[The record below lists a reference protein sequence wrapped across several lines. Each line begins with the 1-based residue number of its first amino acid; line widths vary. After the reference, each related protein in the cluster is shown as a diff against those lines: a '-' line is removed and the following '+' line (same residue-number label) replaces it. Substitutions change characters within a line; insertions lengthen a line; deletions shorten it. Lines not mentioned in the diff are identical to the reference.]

1 MFRQFFSVVFGV
13 MLAGCGLSEPD
24 YSGSYVGGDD
34 TALIQLQI
42 VEADGGN
49 INGSV
54 TASLLDYNAGKLKQ
68 TTKAITGVR
77 RGEQFSLLAHHNELG
92 AADAP
97 LSLEARGNSLILKVP
112 ATGQTIELAA
122 MDQNQYRDQLTK
134 FASALDANDAGLLPN
149 D

>member
-1 MFRQFFSVVFGV
+1 MFRQFLPVAFGV
-13 MLAGCGLSEPD
+13 LLAGCGISEPD
-24 YSGSYVGGDD
+24 FSGSYVGGDQ

-42 VEADGGN
+42 VEGDGGN

-54 TASLLDYNAGKLKQ
+54 TASLLDYNAGQLKQ

-77 RGEQFSLLAHHNELG
+77 RGEQFSLLAHHKELG

-97 LSLEARGNSLILKVP
+97 LSLEAKGNSLILKVP

-122 MDQNQYRDQLTK
+122 MNQDQYRERLNV
-134 FASALDANDAGLLPN
+134 FASELAANDVGMLPQ

>member
-1 MFRQFFSVVFGV
+1 MLRQIFTVAFGM
-13 MLAGCGLSEPD
+13 MLAGCGISEPD

-42 VEADGGN
+42 VEADDGN

-77 RGEQFSLLAHHNELG
+77 RGEQFSLLAHHRELG

-97 LSLEARGNSLILKVP
+97 LSLEAKGNSLMLKVP
-112 ATGQTIELAA
+112 ANGQTIELAA
-122 MDQNQYRDQLTK
+122 MDQSQYRDRLTK
-134 FASALDANDAGLLPN
+134 FASALTASDVGLLPE

>member
-1 MFRQFFSVVFGV
+1 MFRQIFPVALSL
-13 MLAGCGLSEPD
+13 MLAGCGISESD
-24 YSGSYVGGDD
+24 YSGSYVGGDQ

-42 VEADGGN
+42 VESDGGN

-54 TASLLDYNAGKLKQ
+54 TASLLDYGAGKLKQ

-77 RGEQFSLLAHHNELG
+77 RGEQFSLLAHHGELG
-92 AADAP
+92 ADAP
-97 LSLEARGNSLILKVP
+97 LSLEGKGNSLILKVP

-122 MDQNQYRDQLTK
+122 MNQDQYRERLNVFAGALT
-134 FASALDANDAGLLPN
+134 ANDVGMQPE

>member
-1 MFRQFFSVVFGV
+1 MFRQFFPVAFGV
-13 MLAGCGLSEPD
+13 MLAGCGISEPN
-24 YSGSYVGGDD
+24 YSGSYVGGDQ

-42 VEADGGN
+42 VEIDGGN

-54 TASLLDYNAGKLKQ
+54 TASLLDYDAGKLKQ

-77 RGEQFSLLAHHNELG
+77 RGEQFSLLAHHGELG
-92 AADAP
+92 ADAP
-97 LSLEARGNSLILKVP
+97 LSLEAKRGSLILKVP

-122 MDQNQYRDQLTK
+122 MNQNQYRDRLAQ
-134 FASALDANDAGLLPN
+134 FASELSANDVGLLPE

>member
-1 MFRQFFSVVFGV
+1 MFRQFFPVVFGV
-13 MLAGCGLSEPD
+13 MLAGCGLSEQD

-34 TALIQLQI
+34 NALIQLQI
-42 VEADGGN
+42 VEASGGN

-97 LSLEARGNSLILKVP
+97 LSLEAKGNSLMLKVP

-122 MDQNQYRDQLTK
+122 MDQSQYRDRLTQ
-134 FASALDANDAGLLPN
+134 FANALNANDVGLLP
-149 D
+149 DD